1 MKNALVMLRD
11 NSLIEVEYDDVE
23 CIMMELNSGPFV
35 TFDKRTFACDTIAR
49 IEWID

>member
-11 NSLIEVEYDDVE
+11 NSLIEVEYDDIEPVMACLE
-23 CIMMELNSGPFV
+23 HWPFV
-35 TFDKRTFACDTIAR
+35 TFDKRTFACDTIKR